1 MHLQGVG
8 LCTSVSATGM
18 EVAQRVE
25 VAQTVFSH
33 VTFVTTLRDRH
44 CYLPFKFKLREVKP
58 LHRVSITSENLH
70 RIVTSHLSEAEDHV
84 LCYDFLL
91 FCAHLFTDL
100 FLLKK

>member
-1 MHLQGVG
+1 
-8 LCTSVSATGM
+8 M